1 VSPLDLR
8 FMARPDGRVLVQVRC
23 AGDEEEVTSTY
34 LVSPERAHSWA
45 VQAQKAA
52 YTAKRH
58 RDAADGS
65 TEWII
70 TPLSVPSI
78 GLVKVQHL
86 AVSRVFGPTTV
97 RRARTCES
105 CRQRIDAGSVA
116 YAEREPQSY
125 STPNWR
131 NVRLC
136 VRCVRPELL
145 GRTLLDGLSKLAGVA
160 KERSR

>member
-1 VSPLDLR
+1 MSTLDLR
-8 FMARPDGRVLVQVRC
+8 FVARPDGKVLVQV
-23 AGDEEEVTSTY
+23 GVGSSPFTSTY
-34 LVSPERAHSWA
+34 LVSPELARIWAERAN
-45 VQAQKAA
+45 KAA
-52 YTAKRH
+52 FAARRN

-70 TPLSVPSI
+70 TPISAHSI
-78 GLVKVQHL
+78 GLVKVQHM
-86 AVSRVFGPTTV
+86 AVRRVFGPTTV

-105 CRQRIDAGSVA
+105 CRQRIDTGSVA
-116 YAEREPQSY
+116 YAERERQPY

-145 GRTLLDGLSKLAGVA
+145 GRDVLDGVAELAGIT